1 MNDLAHTTDAVHA
14 LQDNLLAMPQVD
26 VAIEHLVHGG
36 MYARTALI
44 PANTVL
50 TGAQTNADNICV
62 VYGDI
67 TVTTDNGVQR
77 LTGFNVLPASAG
89 AKRAGFAHADT
100 RWTMLARTDLQDVSD
115 IEEALTGE
123 VDLLQTRRPAIARDA
138 TQQLKGT

>member
-1 MNDLAHTTDAVHA
+1 MNDLAHTTAAVHA
-14 LQDNLLAMPQVD
+14 LQNNLMAMPQVD

-62 VYGDI
+62 VCGDI
-67 TVTTDNGVQR
+67 TVTTDDGVKR
-77 LTGFNVLPASAG
+77 LTGFHVLPASAG
-89 AKRAGFAHADT
+89 AKRAGLAHADT
-100 RWTMLARTDLQDVSD
+100 WWTMLARTDLQDVSD

-123 VDLLQTRRPAIARDA
+123 ADLLQTRRPAIACDA